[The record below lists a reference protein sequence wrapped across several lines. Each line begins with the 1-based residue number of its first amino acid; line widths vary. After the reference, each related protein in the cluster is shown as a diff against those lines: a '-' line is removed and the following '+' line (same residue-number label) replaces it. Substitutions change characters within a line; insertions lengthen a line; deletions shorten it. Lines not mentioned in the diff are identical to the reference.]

1 MLFDVAKA
9 KLFYFDENGLK
20 KVQYAQKQDKAS
32 VN

>member
-20 KVQYAQKQDKAS
+20 KVPYAK
-32 VN
+32 NRTRHPIN